1 MSKTTGSEIE
11 TIGDKWTDFMISK
24 YNTNTQPLYV
34 LTDLQGNNLNEK
46 QPTISY
52 VDAGEYEAWLKEGIS
67 KFKK

>member
-1 MSKTTGSEIE
+1 
-11 TIGDKWTDFMISK
+11 MITK

-52 VDAGEYEAWLKEGIS
+52 VPVAEYQVWLKEGIS